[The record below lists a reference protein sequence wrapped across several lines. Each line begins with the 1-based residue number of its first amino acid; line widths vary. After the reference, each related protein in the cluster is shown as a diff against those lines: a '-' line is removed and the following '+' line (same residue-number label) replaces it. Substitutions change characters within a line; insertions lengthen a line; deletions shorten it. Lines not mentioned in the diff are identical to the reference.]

1 MGLDIVELVMETETT
16 FGFTIPD
23 GDASKLETVGALYA
37 YVRDHA
43 PGAAD
48 DPQLWERLVDLIERE
63 TGAAREE
70 IRPEASFVR
79 DLNLD

>member
-1 MGLDIVELVMETETT
+1 MGLDIVELVMETEKT

-23 GDASKLETVGALYA
+23 ADASKLETVGALYT

-48 DPQLWERLVDLIERE
+48 DPQLWERVVDLVERE
-63 TGAAREE
+63 TGAAREA
-70 IRPEASFVR
+70 IRPEASFVY